1 MSHLLELDFFN
12 ILLSFTLVDSAGNA
26 VDKALITA
34 LLEVTT
40 GAVCGAT
47 SGVGGGAATAV
58 GGNSTRRP
66 EINAALVDSSS
77 ARTDITWD
85 RPSLDLI
92 AFFNFFFRLSLSD
105 DADESPDFL

>member
-40 GAVCGAT
+40 GAVGGAT
-47 SGVGGGAATAV
+47 SGV
-58 GGNSTRRP
+58 
-66 EINAALVDSSS
+66 
-77 ARTDITWD
+77 
-85 RPSLDLI
+85 
-92 AFFNFFFRLSLSD
+92 
-105 DADESPDFL
+105 